1 MKRCRVSLRNFNKKN
16 DTVMFENK
24 NKLPK
29 LDRYLIF
36 VTIKIICKLSTHSG

>member
-1 MKRCRVSLRNFNKKN
+1 
-16 DTVMFENK
+16 MFENK

-36 VTIKIICKLSTHSG
+36 VTIKIICKLSTHSGWKKPSDVYIDRHKEVRL